1 MIWNSDWHFEKKIA
15 TNCCAVFAG
24 ISVSS
29 LSDGVFVLHVPSED
43 NKQKVKMRTPNCFA
57 AVLKKEKKKSHRK
70 N

>member
-1 MIWNSDWHFEKKIA
+1 M
-15 TNCCAVFAG
+15 FAG

-57 AVLKKEKKKSHRK
+57 AVLKKEKKSPTEKTNLRLPVFPRREMWFCRVTM
-70 N
+70 